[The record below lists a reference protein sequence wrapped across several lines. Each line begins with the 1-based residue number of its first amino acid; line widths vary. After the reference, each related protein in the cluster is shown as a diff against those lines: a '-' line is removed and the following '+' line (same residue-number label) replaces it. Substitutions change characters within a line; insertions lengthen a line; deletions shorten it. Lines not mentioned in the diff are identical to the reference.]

1 MPSVIPDDRR
11 TNDRYPGYA
20 TIVPNPTATVT
31 FIGNATTIL
40 RLGSFTLLTDPNFVA
55 AGRRVYLGKGAW
67 SRRILDPACSITDL
81 PPLDA
86 VVLSHLHGD
95 HFDGVAR
102 DHLPKPTPIFT
113 TPQAERKLRR
123 WDFGATRGLPTW
135 ETDEMVSGTERLR
148 ITAVPGRHGPGPV
161 DRLLPDVMGSV
172 IELLV
177 DGVCRLRLYITGDT
191 LYRPFLAD
199 VPKRC
204 GDIDAMII
212 HMGGTRLLGLM
223 LTMDDR
229 QGVELSKVIRPGL
242 VIPVHYDDYT
252 VFTSPLEDFLTRARA
267 HGLTGISP
275 ITRGHTMDLP
285 VRGAAPNV

>member
-1 MPSVIPDDRR
+1 MTDL
-11 TNDRYPGYA
+11 
-20 TIVPNPTATVT
+20 TASVT

-40 RLGSFTLLTDPNFVA
+40 RLGSFTLLTDPNFVP

-67 SRRILDPACSITDL
+67 SRRLIDPACAIADL

-95 HFDGVAR
+95 HFDGVAKAE
-102 DHLPKPTPIFT
+102 LPHETTIFT
-113 TPQAERKLRR
+113 TPQARRKLVR
-123 WDFGATRGLPTW
+123 WDFEAARGLPTW
-135 ETDEMVSGTERLR
+135 ETDELVHGPERLR

-172 IELLV
+172 LELLV

-212 HMGGTRLLGLM
+212 HLGGTRLLGLM

-229 QGVELSKVIRPGL
+229 QGVELSELIRPDL
-242 VIPVHYDDYT
+242 IIPVHYDDYG
-252 VFTSPLEDFLTRARA
+252 VFTSPLDAFLTRARA
-267 HGLTGISP
+267 HGLTGVHP
-275 ITRGHTMDLP
+275 I
-285 VRGAAPNV
+285 VRGQTFDLQRVHPAGDHRPGTGAPRGL